1 MHNLQSV
8 NSISMQR
15 NFKLCCKT
23 LKSQDFHT
31 PAHQHAFAR
40 KIDSFSSV
48 TGFAGTLLASR
59 VAAEAF
65 MY

>member
-1 MHNLQSV
+1 
-8 NSISMQR
+8 MQQEHC
-15 NFKLCCKT
+15 KLCWKT
-23 LKSQDFHT
+23 LKSQDIHT

-40 KIDSFSSV
+40 KIESFSSV